1 MGSAGTAVLTAAR
14 RLAIRRQLATTPGRL
29 RLAAALLGL
38 VAIVFGI
45 VAVEAADT
53 RRTAVRDV
61 TATEAQLVSAVDL
74 SASLSDAH
82 AIAALSFLVG
92 GPEPAVSRRS
102 YARALATAGAG
113 VAELARAVGSSPQ
126 SAAAVRRITRELPI
140 YAGLIDSARAN
151 NRRGYPVG
159 SAYLRRASN
168 TMRSEILPAARDL
181 YRIEAR
187 DLTASL
193 RSGVS
198 AKTLLAVG
206 LAGCALLA
214 LLAATQIY
222 ITRTTHRV
230 VNVFLA
236 LATTALVALLAW
248 TLVAFAVQ
256 QRALAEA
263 QRTGSDPVELLTAAR
278 ILASRAQANES
289 IALSARGG
297 GEGEPRLA
305 DVDRGF
311 QAVVK
316 PIGSDRSG
324 PARGSGG
331 LLHEAA
337 VIAGD
342 ATDRIDAIYDA
353 YRAYL
358 ASHRRVVD
366 EAARGDFTRAVKLA
380 VRSRTDGTPST
391 KRAAEVLND
400 GLQREVRFA
409 QGRFEREAARAE
421 SALGGLRVAI
431 PGLTIACV
439 LLALLGVRQRL
450 EEYR

>member
-1 MGSAGTAVLTAAR
+1 MN
-14 RLAIRRQLATTPGRL
+14 
-29 RLAAALLGL
+29 
-38 VAIVFGI
+38 
-45 VAVEAADT
+45 AADS
-53 RRTAVRDV
+53 RRDAVRDV
-61 TATEAQLVSAVDL
+61 ATTEALLVSAVDL

-102 YARALATAGAG
+102 YGRALATAGVG
-113 VAELARAVGSSPQ
+113 IAELARDVGTSPE
-126 SAAAVRRITRELPI
+126 SAPAIRQITGRLPV

-151 NRRGYPVG
+151 NRRGFPVG
-159 SAYLRRASN
+159 SAYLRRASR
-168 TMRSEILPAARDL
+168 TMRDEILPAARDL
-181 YRIEAR
+181 YRIEAQN
-187 DLTASL
+187 LTASY
-193 RSGVS
+193 RAGVS
-198 AKTLLAVG
+198 ASSLLAVVLSG
-206 LAGCALLA
+206 SALLT
-214 LLAATQIY
+214 LLAATQVY
-222 ITRTTHRV
+222 LTRTTHRI
-230 VNVFLA
+230 VNLGLA
-236 LATTALVALLAW
+236 AGTALLAGLTIW
-248 TLVAFAVQ
+248 IVAAFALQ
-256 QRALAEA
+256 QRALADA

-324 PARGSGG
+324 QARGSGG

-337 VIAGD
+337 VIAGGS
-342 ATDRIDAIYDA
+342 ADRIDAIYDA
-353 YRAYL
+353 YRSYL

-366 EAARGDFTRAVKLA
+366 EEERGDFTRAVQLA
-380 VRSRTDGTPST
+380 VESRTDGTPST

-400 GLQREVRFA
+400 ALKQEVLLAQR
-409 QGRFEREAARAE
+409 RFEREVSRAE
-421 SALGGLRVAI
+421 SALGGLQVAI
-431 PGLTIACV
+431 PLLTV
-439 LLALLGVRQRL
+439 LCALAALLGVRQRL